1 MDTGP
6 LDFLPLWAILPLTMV
21 ISVLTMEAGFQSG
34 RWRKSR
40 IADEKD
46 APVAA
51 MAAAVLGL
59 LAFMLAFTF
68 SMAASRFDA
77 RRMAVLEEVNAIG
90 TTYLRTRLL
99 PEPERSEIAELLRS
113 YTDLRTQKLTPEH
126 VADLLAQSEMLHE
139 QMWSRAVAAADRD
152 TGSIMRGL
160 FLESL
165 NESIDLH
172 TKRVF
177 VGLYSRISITIW
189 LALFCLTA
197 LGMTS
202 LGYQAGIAGTTRSL
216 EMPIFALA
224 FASVLYL
231 IVELDRAH
239 EGLLTVNQQ
248 AMVNLHQSMLSPAGL
263 TE

>member
-126 VADLLAQSEMLHE
+126 VADLLSQSDML
-139 QMWSRAVAAADRD
+139 
-152 TGSIMRGL
+152 L
-160 FLESL
+160 
-165 NESIDLH
+165 
-172 TKRVF
+172 
-177 VGLYSRISITIW
+177 
-189 LALFCLTA
+189 
-197 LGMTS
+197 
-202 LGYQAGIAGTTRSL
+202 
-216 EMPIFALA
+216 
-224 FASVLYL
+224 
-231 IVELDRAH
+231 
-239 EGLLTVNQQ
+239 
-248 AMVNLHQSMLSPAGL
+248 
-263 TE
+263 